1 MYLNVPSY
9 LNSEAL
15 IFFSNSFRFV
25 AKTPYKVW
33 FIHLKFCW
41 NSKLSLSWIWAQ
53 HQIHHSKLTT
63 MAEPNINR
71 SLLQFAPMQ
80 SSIDEGF
87 WHKLSSLK
95 LNKLGID
102 DSPIPIIGFF
112 SLLFSFSFFY
122 SKFRSTIM

>member
-1 MYLNVPSY
+1 
-9 LNSEAL
+9 
-15 IFFSNSFRFV
+15 
-25 AKTPYKVW
+25 
-33 FIHLKFCW
+33 
-41 NSKLSLSWIWAQ
+41 
-53 HQIHHSKLTT
+53 
-63 MAEPNINR
+63 
-71 SLLQFAPMQ
+71 LQFAPMQ